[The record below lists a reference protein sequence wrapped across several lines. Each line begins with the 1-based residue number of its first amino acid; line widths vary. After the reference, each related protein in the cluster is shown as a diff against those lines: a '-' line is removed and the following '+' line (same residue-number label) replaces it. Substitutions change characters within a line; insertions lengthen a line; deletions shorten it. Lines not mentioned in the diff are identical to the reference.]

1 MSTTIDEKVVEMRF
15 DNKHFE
21 SNVKETMSTLDK
33 FKQKLNLTGASKGL
47 ENINTS
53 ANKVNMSGM
62 SNALDS
68 VQSRFSALEI
78 IGTTALVNI
87 ANSAVNAGK
96 RIIKALTIDPVT
108 DGWREYEMTL
118 NAIQTTMAGTG
129 KTSEEVALELKKL
142 DEYADKTVYSTADM
156 LNNLPKFTNAGVAL
170 EDATTAM
177 IGIANATAL
186 AGGDAGKAS
195 IAFYNLGQAI
205 GTGYLT
211 RMDYNSINNAGIAT
225 MEWKNQMVEAAL
237 AYGTLKKVG
246 DDMYQAGNKTLTL
259 QQLFIDGLQEQWA
272 TTDVMMT
279 VFQAYG
285 DETTDVGEKAFAA
298 AQDIKTFTMMMDSLK
313 ATAGTGWKDTW
324 EIVFGDLEEAKV
336 FWTGLTNFISNIITK
351 MADFR
356 NNLLEGALG
365 KGFKG
370 IKKSLN
376 TIKKPLKT
384 VADAVKTVSMSLE
397 ELNEMSK
404 KVIRGDFGNGKKRF
418 NELTE
423 AGYNYYAIQNKVN
436 ETLKNEFRYSQEMID
451 AQYQKIS
458 GKKTETQV
466 TEDMTVADAEYLKT
480 LTELSDEELR
490 NLDLTEE
497 QISALR
503 ELKKYADKTGL
514 SIEEFIAN
522 IDEIDGRW
530 LLINSFK
537 NAGQGLVTVFTSIKD
552 AWKEVI
558 GTVNSNQLFDVIA
571 AIHKFSTYLTVSDK
585 AAKNFKDTF
594 KGIFS
599 ILDLIFLVVGGP
611 IKIALTILGQFL
623 KAMDISLGAVL
634 DFSGGVGRTITKV
647 HDWIEETID
656 FTAVFEKL
664 APYVKKAAK
673 AFKEWLKGLKNLDAI
688 KNFADYIAI
697 AKEAFVNWLSDI
709 KNQGSDIAS
718 YIFQGLFKGL
728 KFGSKAIIDLV
739 IQIGQYIIDGIQ
751 KVLGI
756 HSPSTVF
763 YDIGKNIVLGL
774 YNGLKEYVLIVYD
787 FIKQVG
793 LKLVEIVKDL
803 DLGSLFTIALGGGL
817 VFALMN
823 IVKLVTAFSKP
834 FDAIGDILYEAG
846 EIMEIFRE
854 KLKGL
859 MGAVTGYIRSKSI
872 QTIAISIAILAGS
885 IALLTL
891 VDPMKLLAAVGAIVV
906 LMGALAGLSYVV
918 GQWGPKEGVEFGKIA
933 LSLLGLGVAMALM
946 ASALRTISKIDPKTI
961 VQAIGGFVTIA
972 LSLVLM
978 MHTIGKSEKNFYKM
992 GSTFLGIAAAIYIMA
1007 RVVKALGK
1015 MDQGELI
1022 QGGIA
1027 LFLFSGI
1034 IVGLMA
1040 ATKLLTGSKNVDKI
1054 AGTIASVGSAILMM
1068 AIVAKI
1074 LGGMDDDEL
1083 RQGIGAIVAFSGII
1097 VGLMAATKLIGGS
1110 KNVAHIGGAIAGIG
1124 AALLMMSLVARILG
1138 GMDIADLAKGI
1149 IATAL
1154 LGGVVAGLV
1163 YATKFVSGKDL
1174 AKVGTTVL
1182 MLSVSVALLGVI
1194 AALLSLMSIDSLAKG
1209 LIAVG
1214 FLSLMVMG
1222 LVQATQFIPQ
1232 NVMGTMIALT
1242 TAIAILAVSVGI
1254 LSTLDQGKLATASLS
1269 LSLVLG
1275 MFGILLKSVGTYSK
1289 AVGVITILIGAL
1301 AGITAALYI
1310 VAQLPAEQTLAAAI
1324 ALSTLLLAMSAA
1336 LVILS
1341 AVGTI
1346 ALKGVGALALI
1357 GLIVA
1362 GLGVILAGM
1371 NNLNVETMLASTV
1384 SLSTLLLA
1392 MSGALVILGIVGMM
1406 GPAAFIGIGAL
1417 ATLIVGLTAVV
1428 VAIGA
1433 LMEKFPSLQSFL
1445 STGIQALIQLASGM
1459 GQVIGA
1465 FVNGILTGI
1474 VSGLPAIGANL
1485 SMFMM
1490 NLAPFIAGAKMIDSS
1505 VLAGIAILSA
1515 AIIALTVADLING
1528 IASFLSGGTSFSTLG
1543 TELSAFLINA
1553 LPFIMLSKQIDPAI
1567 MTGIKSLAEAIL
1579 ILTGANV
1586 LESLTSWITGG
1597 NSLANFGTQLSEL
1610 GTSLKSFINSLGEFT
1625 PAQVATVDCAAKAI
1639 KTLAAVAKE
1648 LPNEGG
1654 LWGAL
1659 CGENSLATFGS
1670 YLPDLA
1676 TNLNGFV
1683 TNLGTFTDKQVETA
1697 RCAGDAIK
1705 HLAAAADE
1713 IPNEGGLWAAIVG
1726 DNSLAT
1732 FGSYLPDLGTN
1743 LNRFVTNLG
1752 TFTDKQVTTVECA
1765 GNAIATLAK
1774 AAKDIP
1780 NEGGLWAKIAGDNSL
1795 ATFAGH
1801 LPDLGTKLKEFVQ
1814 SLGEFS
1820 EPQINSVASACDAIR
1835 SIASLGQIDIKDT
1848 GSKLETFGS
1857 NMVKFA
1863 KKTKEF
1869 VTKIGEVGAD
1879 GIALA
1884 VQKTGVLI
1892 KLAQSVATV
1901 NSDSLKTFGESL
1913 KTVAKD
1919 GINGFVKELSKSDPK
1934 NDAVNAIEEIIDAII
1949 KGADRKKDDVKD
1961 AFEDIVEEAI
1971 DGLDAKKH
1979 KTEAKDAGLDLCQGL
1994 INGLTNK
2001 DKKQAVYNA
2010 AYALGQLAVQGEKD
2024 GQQSN
2029 SPSKATEK
2037 AGIWLGEGLIIGI
2050 RKMTSKVY
2058 SSGKS
2063 IGEEATNSISTALNS
2078 ALNLLNSDMDAQPTI
2093 RPVLD
2098 LSDVQSGV
2106 GALNGMFNNGPSIGV
2121 MANLRAISSGI
2132 DAKLQNGSNY
2142 DVVSAIDKLGKSLG
2156 NGSGNT
2162 YNINGVTYDDG
2173 SNISD
2178 AVEALIR
2185 AAQVERRI

>member
-62 SNALDS
+62 TNALDS

-129 KTSEEVALELKKL
+129 KTSEEVAAELKKL

-186 AGGDAGKAS
+186 AGGDASKAS

-285 DETTDVGEKAFAA
+285 DETTDVGEKAYAA

-324 EIVFGDLEEAKV
+324 EIVFGDLEEAKQ

-436 ETLKNEFRYSQEMID
+436 ETLKDEFRYSQEIID
-451 AQYQKIS
+451 AQYQKLS
-458 GKKTETQV
+458 GKKTETKA
-466 TEDMTVADAEYLKT
+466 TEEMTAADAEYLKT

-497 QISALR
+497 QIAALR

-537 NAGQGLVTVFTSIKD
+537 NAAQGLVTIFKSIKD
-552 AWKEVI
+552 AWVEVI
-558 GTVNSNQLFDVIA
+558 GSINSNQLFNVIA

-594 KGIFS
+594 SGIFS
-599 ILDLIFLVVGGP
+599 ILDLIFLIVGGP
-611 IKIALTILGQFL
+611 IKIALTILGQFF

-634 DFSGGVGRTITKV
+634 DFSGGIGRTITKF
-647 HDWIEETID
+647 HDWIEKTID
-656 FTAVFEKL
+656 FTALFEKL

-688 KNFADYIAI
+688 KNFASYIAV
-697 AKEAFVNWLSDI
+697 AKEAFVSWLTDI
-709 KNQGSDIAS
+709 KNQGSDVAS
-718 YIFQGLFKGL
+718 YIFQGLYKGL
-728 KFGSKAIIDLV
+728 KFGSKAIVDLV
-739 IQIGQYIIDGIQ
+739 IEIGKYIIDGIK

-763 YDIGKNIVLGL
+763 YDIGKNIIQGL
-774 YNGLKEYVLIVYD
+774 YNGLKEYIIIVYD
-787 FIKQVG
+787 LIKNMG
-793 LKLVEIVKDL
+793 LKLVEIVKNL
-803 DLGSLFTIALGGGL
+803 DIGSIFVMALSGGMLYGIVQTTKIFEALGRPLEGL
-817 VFALMN
+817 GNL
-823 IVKLVTAFSKP
+823 
-834 FDAIGDILYEAG
+834 LYEAG
-846 EIMEIFRE
+846 EVLDVF
-854 KLKGL
+854 KGTLKSFSFGIK
-859 MGAVTGYIRSKSI
+859 AKAI
-872 QTIAISIAILAGS
+872 QSIAIAVAILAGS
-885 IALLTL
+885 IAVLALLD
-891 VDPMKLLAAVGAIVV
+891 VGKMWSAFGAI
-906 LMGALAGLSYVV
+906 AGLIVLLGVLSTVV
-918 GQWGPKEGVEFGKIA
+918 GKWGPKESIQFGKLA
-933 LSLLGLGVAMALM
+933 LSLMGLGVAMAIM
-946 ASALRTISKIDPKTI
+946 AIALRTISGIDPKNMN
-961 VQAIGGFVTIA
+961 QAVAGFVMLA
-972 LSLVLM
+972 VAMVGMLAVLG
-978 MHTIGKSEKNFYKM
+978 HSGKNMVK
-992 GSTFLGIAAAIYIMA
+992 LGGTLLGMSFAILLMS
-1007 RVVKALGK
+1007 RVVKSLGA
-1015 MDQGELI
+1015 MDKNELI
-1022 QGGIA
+1022 QGGNAITG
-1027 LFLFSGI
+1027 LTIL

-1040 ATKLLTGSKNVDKI
+1040 ATKLLTGSKNVSSI
-1054 AGTIASVGSAILMM
+1054 AGTIASVASALLMM
-1068 AIVAKI
+1068 IFVVKI
-1074 LGGMDDDEL
+1074 AGGMDDDEL
-1083 RQGIGAIVAFSGII
+1083 AQGTEAITKFALLI
-1097 VGLMAATKLIGGS
+1097 VGLMAATKLISGS
-1110 KNVAHIGGAIAGIG
+1110 KNVGKIGSAILGIGG
-1124 AALLMMSLVARILG
+1124 ALLMMAVVTKILG
-1138 GMDIADLAKGI
+1138 GMEVAALAKGI

-1154 LGGVVAGLV
+1154 LGAIVAGLV
-1163 YATKFVSGKDL
+1163 YSTKLVSGKDL
-1174 AKVGTTVL
+1174 AKVGATVFL
-1182 MLSVSVALLGVI
+1182 LSVALATLGLT
-1194 AALLSLMSIDSLAKG
+1194 AALLSLMKVDSLAKG
-1209 LIAVG
+1209 VIAVG

-1222 LVQATQFIPQ
+1222 LMKAAHSVPQ
-1232 NVMGTMIALT
+1232 KIMGTI
-1242 TAIAILAVSVGI
+1242 IAITAAIGVLAI
-1254 LSTLDQGKLATASLS
+1254 
-1269 LSLVLG
+1269 
-1275 MFGILLKSVGTYSK
+1275 
-1289 AVGVITILIGAL
+1289 AVGVLSAIKTENLAKATIAMSMVLGVFALVIKSTDIYNKSLGVLITLTVAIGVL
-1301 AGITAALYI
+1301 AGAIFLLG
-1310 VAQLPAEQTLAAAI
+1310 QLPANQALSSAAA
-1324 ALSTLLLAMSAA
+1324 LSMLLLAMSASLA
-1336 LVILS
+1336 ILS
-1341 AVGTI
+1341 LIKGNALAGIGSI
-1346 ALKGVGALALI
+1346 ALLTLIVGGLAL
-1357 GLIVA
+1357 
-1362 GLGVILAGM
+1362 ILAGM
-1371 NNLNVETMLASTV
+1371 SKLNINSAMTYATA
-1384 SLSTLLLA
+1384 LSTLLLA
-1392 MSGALVILGIVGMM
+1392 MSGALVVLGIVGMM

-1428 VAIGA
+1428 VGIGA
-1433 LMEKFPSLQSFL
+1433 LMEKFPSLQTFL
-1445 STGIQALIQLASGM
+1445 STGISTLIQLASGL

-1474 VSGLPAIGANL
+1474 ASGLPAIGANL

-1490 NLAPFIAGAKMIDSS
+1490 NLAPFIAGAKMIDGN

-1515 AIIALTVADLING
+1515 SIIALTVAELING
-1528 IASFLSGGTSFSTLG
+1528 IASFLSGGTSFAVLG
-1543 TELSAFLINA
+1543 TQLSAFMINA

-1567 MTGIKSLAEAIL
+1567 MTGIKNLAEAIL

-1670 YLPDLA
+1670 YLPGLA

-1683 TNLGTFTDKQVETA
+1683 TNLGAFTDKEVDTA
-1697 RCAGDAIK
+1697 RCAGEAIK

-1732 FGSYLPDLGTN
+1732 FGAQLPGLGTN
-1743 LNRFVTNLG
+1743 LNSFVTNLG

-1801 LPDLGTKLKEFVQ
+1801 LPDLGVKLKEFVK
-1814 SLGEFS
+1814 SIGEFS
-1820 EPQINSVASACDAIR
+1820 DPQLASVASACDAIR

-1863 KKTKEF
+1863 KKTNEF
-1869 VTKIGEVGAD
+1869 VTKIGEVGAE

-1884 VQKTGVLI
+1884 VQKTAVLI

-1901 NSDSLKTFGESL
+1901 NSESLKTFGESL
-1913 KTVAKD
+1913 KAVAKD
-1919 GINGFVKELSKSDPK
+1919 GVSGFAKEIAKTEPK
-1934 NDAVNAIEEIIDAII
+1934 DAAVSAIKEIVTAVI
-1949 KGADRKKDDVKD
+1949 KGADSKKADVQDK
-1961 AFEDIVEEAI
+1961 FEDIVEKAI
-1971 DGLDAKKH
+1971 DGLDDKKH
-1979 KTEAKDAGLDLCQGL
+1979 KTEAKDAGKDLCQGL
-1994 INGLTNK
+1994 INGLQ
-2001 DKKQAVYNA
+2001 DKEKLDAVYNA
-2010 AYALGQLAVQGEKD
+2010 AYALGQLAVKGEKD

-2058 SSGKS
+2058 SSGKT
-2063 IGEEATNSISTALNS
+2063 IGEEATNSLSTALNS

-2106 GALNGMFNNGPSIGV
+2106 GVLNGMFNNGPSIGV

-2156 NGSGNT
+2156 NGGGNT